1 MYSALIVL
9 SILALIVFGLYKST
23 ENLLAIRQ
31 ELRDQGEDPNIY
43 L

>member
-1 MYSALIVL
+1 MVSALIVTA
-9 SILALIVFGLYKST
+9 ILALLVLGLYKST

>member
-1 MYSALIVL
+1 MYSALIVTAVL
-9 SILALIVFGLYKST
+9 TLIVLGLYKST
-23 ENLLAIRQ
+23 EHLLAIRQ

>member
-1 MYSALIVL
+1 MYGALIVTA
-9 SILALIVFGLYKST
+9 IITLIVLGLYKST